1 MQHDQFE
8 ALVKTLCEM
17 QTLPEV
23 LNALKA
29 CEDADVVEAAESLT
43 GQFNLAEIDGEQRI
57 YHVSMEEN
65 DSGEQEEYVEW
76 IMNVGD
82 DVIKFVAWFFSSMF
96 DMKQKDVYQT
106 AGRTYQQPKRQ

>member
-57 YHVSMEEN
+57 YHISMEEN
-65 DSGEQEEYVEW
+65 DNGEQEEYVEW